1 MAKQNLVLVPGL
13 LCTARLWR
21 DQIEALGDLATPMVA
36 RHHLDPDLS
45 AIAARILADAPDRF
59 ALAGL
64 SMGGYI
70 VFEIWRQ
77 APERVSRVALLD
89 TRATTDPPETAKE
102 REDQLRLIERGRFT
116 GIHRKLAPSFVHP
129 DRATETGLID
139 AITGM
144 AEETGKQGFIN
155 QTRAIMGRPD
165 SRPTCRT
172 IDIPT
177 LVLCGR
183 QDART
188 PLHMHE
194 DMHALI
200 PGSELVVVEECGHLA
215 PMERPEAVNAAMRD
229 WLQG

>member
-1 MAKQNLVLVPGL
+1 MRKQNLLLVPGL

-21 DQIEALGDLATPMVA
+21 DQIEGLDDIAEMTVA
-36 RHHLDPDLS
+36 RHQLDASIEEIARRVLS
-45 AIAARILADAPDRF
+45 EAPDRF

-77 APERVSRVALLD
+77 APERVSRIALLD
-89 TRATTDPPETAKE
+89 TRATLDPPETTKE
-102 REDQLRLIERGRFT
+102 RLEQLKLIERGRFT

-129 DRATETGLID
+129 DRADETALID

-144 AEETGKQGFIN
+144 ATETGKNGFVN
-155 QTRAIMGRPD
+155 QTKAIMGRVD

-172 IDIPT
+172 IDVPT

-183 QDART
+183 QDTRT
-188 PLHMHE
+188 PIHMHE
-194 DMHALI
+194 EMHGLI
-200 PGSELVVVEECGHLA
+200 PGSRMVIIEDCGHLS
-215 PMERPEAVNAAMRD
+215 PMERPDEVNTELRAWLAA
-229 WLQG
+229 